1 LFLKTL
7 FFMTAP
13 APATALVP
21 WIDPAANAINEAKGF
36 LRFFVF
42 SYCLSLTCSWKSLYR
57 LSLREVLPHFIDH
70 ESAAALSTP
79 LPAASRCPD
88 AFNFG
93 RAIRR
98 GSRFARL
105 RFALWLGLRV
115 ADRLGL
121 RVTDR
126 LGLPIADRLGQHLEQ
141 LSFGLCLIAHRSPP

>member
-1 LFLKTL
+1 L
-7 FFMTAP
+7 
-13 APATALVP
+13 
-21 WIDPAANAINEAKGF
+21 EGF

-70 ESAAALSTP
+70 GSPAALSTP
-79 LPAASRCPD
+79 LLAVSRCPN
-88 AFNFG
+88 AFDFG
-93 RAIRR
+93 RALRR
-98 GSRFARL
+98 GSRFAGSRFAGL
-105 RFALWLGLRV
+105 RFALRLGLRV